1 MPGLGE
7 LIPSPRALLIFEA
20 VARSGTCSAAAREFN
35 LTQGTKMTGQLEFRS
50 RAALRIHPAKREPAN
65 RVLWIAEAEGWSR
78 QSNQNF
84 AARQSKHHAADS
96 NATIVRVA
104 DRNSPPVWCTG
115 L

>member
-1 MPGLGE
+1 MSQTCQEP
-7 LIPSPRALLIFEA
+7 ISEA
-20 VARSGTCSAAAREFN
+20 VDSITSAVILAVLRREFN

-50 RAALRIHPAKREPAN
+50 RAAPRIHLAKREPAN